1 MPDDVS
7 ADFTGRL
14 VVRLASPVVSRLAAR
29 AHNPAFTDF
38 TSLSDLAEEFA
49 PGLRAVLRS
58 YPPDLP
64 TYPVVR
70 GTRPI
75 EILTREAE
83 AEHAGFPTM
92 NSLIGYFVIDP
103 REKLTPARAAQL
115 LDDLNSLETTPAEV
129 DYVYLEPNV
138 KAPTAS
144 WVVTPDPLVSEQ
156 GYLDPSPK
164 GIGVNTAA
172 VWGAFNG
179 AGIGF
184 VDMESG
190 WNLNHVELPPALLKP
205 QPILNLDDRLEHE
218 HGTGVLGIV
227 LSQANGSGITGIA
240 PAAKFLGVAS
250 WLASLHPFTPEI
262 AKTISDLYPI
272 MSAGHVLLIE
282 VETASG
288 YPVEVDEAVLIAIQT
303 LAGKG
308 VVVVEAAGNGTATA
322 GRDLDKPLPAQGTPP
337 KKPAYSLKRGASS
350 FADSYA
356 IMVSACRSQVTSQGG
371 HRRIARAGF
380 GSRIDCYA

>member
-1 MPDDVS
+1 
-7 ADFTGRL
+7 
-14 VVRLASPVVSRLAAR
+14 
-29 AHNPAFTDF
+29 
-38 TSLSDLAEEFA
+38 
-49 PGLRAVLRS
+49 
-58 YPPDLP
+58 
-64 TYPVVR
+64 
-70 GTRPI
+70 
-75 EILTREAE
+75 
-83 AEHAGFPTM
+83 
-92 NSLIGYFVIDP
+92 
-103 REKLTPARAAQL
+103 
-115 LDDLNSLETTPAEV
+115 
-129 DYVYLEPNV
+129 
-138 KAPTAS
+138 
-144 WVVTPDPLVSEQ
+144 
-156 GYLDPSPK
+156 
-164 GIGVNTAA
+164 
-172 VWGAFNG
+172 
-179 AGIGF
+179 
-184 VDMESG
+184 
-190 WNLNHVELPPALLKP
+190 
-205 QPILNLDDRLEHE
+205 
-218 HGTGVLGIV
+218 

-380 GSRIDCYA
+380 GSRIDCYAWGDSVKTADGAGNRGFVEDFHGTSAASAIIAGSAILVQQMVVSKGKLPLTSTQMRTLLSQKPTGTNVQAPSGPNVIGVMPDLEAIAGSL